1 MDTANTRVLAHM
13 HGIYPMHYIFVF
25 TSYTRYD
32 TVMISRL
39 TGVVVRIDQNH
50 IVLDEHGVGYRIA
63 VRSSL
68 DYVLEK
74 TVSLNT
80 YLAVRENAL
89 DLYGFISLDELRMFE
104 ELIKLPKIGPK
115 SALQILIQA
124 DITLLHKAINDQD
137 PVYLS
142 KMSGMG
148 KKTAEKIISELK
160 DVFADLLLNQETPA
174 HTGDTDT
181 IDALI
186 ALGYT
191 MKDARDAVVKIPL
204 EITNTNERITYAL
217 RAIGR

>member
-1 MDTANTRVLAHM
+1 
-13 HGIYPMHYIFVF
+13 
-25 TSYTRYD
+25 
-32 TVMISRL
+32 MIAQL
-39 TGVVVRIDQNH
+39 TGIVVDIRPGY
-50 IVLDEHGVGYRIA
+50 IVLDVHGVGYRIA

-68 DYVLEK
+68 DFTLEK

-89 DLYGFISLDELRMFE
+89 DLYGFSTLDELHMFE

-124 DITLLHKAINDQD
+124 DISLLQKAIVEQD

-148 KKTAEKIISELK
+148 KKTAEKIVTELK
-160 DVFADLLLNQETPA
+160 EVFTDRMFAHEAAT

-191 MKDARDAVVKIPL
+191 TKDARDAVAKIPTD
-204 EITNTNERITYAL
+204 ITNTNERITYAL
-217 RAIGR
+217 RTIGR